1 MRRFKVAYVGVGLFA
16 IVVVALVV
24 LFVKRSGTP
33 VEAVPEEA
41 EPPTEVAVKVGKIT
55 RATLRAYVTGFGIV
69 EPEPATAGQ
78 PPASAKIG
86 SPVAGLLAASQAV
99 EGERVSKGAVLFQLD
114 SRVADVQV
122 EKARQAADFAE
133 RALDR
138 QKKLLEVDAT
148 SQRLY
153 QEADAQAQASRNELA
168 NAQAQRALLTIHA
181 PITGTVTRVLAKP
194 GDSIDVTTVLAEMVD
209 LDRLVVSAKIR
220 STDVGLLRRGQ
231 HADVTPGRSETPD
244 QTTPASAVSAT
255 VSYIS
260 SAVDQATDTVIVRA
274 SLPRQSV
281 LRPGQ
286 FVTARIMYDEHR
298 DRLAVPI
305 DSVVTDA
312 NGKGAF
318 IAIVADNTATKRPV
332 KVGLKDNGLAEIEGA
347 DLREGMPIVESG
359 AYGLPEKTRIKPIT
373 QQQ

>member
-1 MRRFKVAYVGVGLFA
+1 MKRFRVAYGVVGLLAVGVVTL
-16 IVVVALVV
+16 IIWLTR
-24 LFVKRSGTP
+24 RSEST
-33 VEAVPEEA
+33 AAAASEETQQ
-41 EPPTEVAVKVGKIT
+41 PTEVAVTVGKIT
-55 RATLRAYVTGFGIV
+55 RATLRAYVTGFGTV
-69 EPEPATAGQ
+69 EPEPATSGQ
-78 PPASAKIG
+78 PPGSAKIG
-86 SPVAGLLAASQAV
+86 SPVAGLLAESHAV
-99 EGERVSKGAVLFQLD
+99 EGQRISKGTVLFQLD

-122 EKARQAADFAE
+122 QKARQAADFAE

-153 QEADAQAQASRNELA
+153 QEADAQAQAARNELA
-168 NAQAQRALLTIHA
+168 NAEAQRALLTIHA
-181 PITGTVTRVLAKP
+181 PIDGTVTRVLAKP

-220 STDVGLLRRGQ
+220 STEIAVLHRGL
-231 HADVTPGRSETPD
+231 HVDASPGRPEAPE
-244 QTTPASAVSAT
+244 QTTTAGTVGAT

-260 SAVDQATDTVIVRA
+260 SAVDPATDTVIVRA
-274 SLPRQSV
+274 SLPRQSI

-286 FVTARIMYDEHR
+286 FVTVRILYDEHR

-312 NGKGAF
+312 NGAGAF
-318 IAIVADNTATKRPV
+318 IAVVNDSTATKRSV
-332 KVGLKDNGLAEIEGA
+332 KVGFRDSGLVEIDGA
-347 DLREGMPIVESG
+347 DLREGTPIVTSG

-373 QQQ
+373 Q

>member
-1 MRRFKVAYVGVGLFA
+1 VRRFRVAYVVVGLLA
-16 IVVVALVV
+16 VAVVAVTV
-24 LFVKRSGTP
+24 WFARRSESP
-33 VEAVPEEA
+33 AAAASEAQQ
-41 EPPTEVAVKVGKIT
+41 PTEVAVTVGKIT
-55 RATLRAYVTGFGIV
+55 RATLRAYVTGFGTV
-69 EPEPATAGQ
+69 EPEPATSGR

-86 SPVAGLLAASQAV
+86 SPVAGLLAESHAV
-99 EGERVSKGAVLFQLD
+99 EGQRVSKGTVLFQLD
-114 SRVADVQV
+114 SRVPDVQV
-122 EKARQAADFAE
+122 QKARQAADFAE

-153 QEADAQAQASRNELA
+153 QEADAQAQAARNELA
-168 NAQAQRALLTIHA
+168 NTQAQRALLTIHA
-181 PITGTVTRVLAKP
+181 PIEGTVTRVSAKP

-220 STDVGLLRRGQ
+220 STDIPVLRRGQ
-231 HADVTPGRSETPD
+231 HVDASPGRPEAPG
-244 QTTPASAVSAT
+244 QTTTAGTVSAT

-260 SAVDQATDTVIVRA
+260 SAVDPATDTVILRA

-286 FVTARIMYDEHR
+286 FVTVRILYDEHR

-312 NGKGAF
+312 NGGGAF
-318 IAIVADNTATKRPV
+318 IAIVNDNTAAKHPV
-332 KVGLKDNGLAEIEGA
+332 KVGFKDNGLVEIDGA
-347 DLREGMPIVESG
+347 DLREGTLIVASG

-373 QQQ
+373 Q